1 MWPLNLGSWV
11 WQTLCR
17 GWTVWQAEFYK
28 PVKFL
33 KMQWVLANVSLGC
46 LPELSPCPMGG
57 PVCHPWPGLTIQ
69 RHIWSTP
76 GQTSPGIWNYTKKRG
91 AEMRSHM
98 NLGPGCPFL
107 SWHVCPSTD
116 RQFASQRA
124 TDGTLREKGSWQATH
139 LRRRRKSPVFLTFGV
154 QVLETCFC
162 LNNIK
167 YHIFLLRDSVAVCSF
182 QFSEAYD
189 PGQRSSS
196 MFSRSVLPWT

>member
-1 MWPLNLGSWV
+1 MWPLNLGSRV
-11 WQTLCR
+11 WQILCR

-33 KMQWVLANVSLGC
+33 KMQRVLANVSLGC

-76 GQTSPGIWNYTKKRG
+76 GQTSPGIWKYTKKGG

-98 NLGPGCPFL
+98 NLEPGCPFL
-107 SWHVCPSTD
+107 LWLVCPSKG
-116 RQFASQRA
+116 RQFASQRG
-124 TDGTLREKGSWQATH
+124 TDGTRREKEKWQAVH

-167 YHIFLLRDSVAVCSF
+167 YRIFPLRDSVVVCSF
-182 QFSEAYD
+182 GFSGAYD
-189 PGQRSSS
+189 LGQRSSS
-196 MFSRSVLPWT
+196 MFSRSILPWT